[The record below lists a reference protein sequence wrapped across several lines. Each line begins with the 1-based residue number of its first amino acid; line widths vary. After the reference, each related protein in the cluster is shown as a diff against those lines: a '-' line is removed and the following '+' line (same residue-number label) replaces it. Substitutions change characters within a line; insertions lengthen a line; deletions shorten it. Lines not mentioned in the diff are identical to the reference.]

1 MSRRP
6 EAREKG
12 ERRIPERIDVL
23 GFGAVAVDD
32 LLFLEQFPKPDG
44 KYRVIRRERHP
55 GGLTGTA
62 LVAAARLG
70 SRCAYAGT
78 LGSDELSDF
87 IRKSL
92 SAEGVSVEHVVMQEG
107 ALPFRSTI
115 VEDMGGKTRTI
126 LWDASDAI
134 GAHDSLPAERLIREA
149 GVLFVDH
156 VGLVGMLRAARI
168 ARQAGIPVVGDFEVR
183 HSAPFDELLALTDH
197 LILAQDFAREI
208 TGSSDAR
215 AAAEALWNN
224 AARAAVVVTMGADGA
239 WFVSKELPAQAR
251 FQPAF
256 AVEVVDT
263 NGCGDV
269 FHGAYASC
277 LVRGMPMSERVR
289 FAAATA
295 AIKAAFVGGQKG
307 IPTRAEVE
315 RFLRARADEAPI
327 REGESRGEGGPP

>member
-1 MSRRP
+1 MRGRP
-6 EAREKG
+6 GAREKG
-12 ERRIPERIDVL
+12 KRRMPERIDVL

-32 LLFLEQFPKPDG
+32 LLFLEEFPKPDG

-78 LGSDELSDF
+78 LGSDELSNF
-87 IRKSL
+87 IRESL
-92 SAEGVSVEHVVMQEG
+92 SAEGVSVEHVVRQEG

-115 VEDMGGKTRTI
+115 VEDVRGKTRTI
-126 LWDASDAI
+126 LWDASEAI
-134 GAHDSLPAERLIREA
+134 GAHDSLPDERLIRRA
-149 GVLFVDH
+149 RVLFVDH

-168 ARQAGIPVVGDFEVR
+168 ARQAGIPVVGDFEER
-183 HSAPFDELLALTDH
+183 QPAPFDELVALTDH
-197 LILAQDFAREI
+197 LILSRDFACVL
-208 TGSSDAR
+208 TGSPNAR
-215 AAAEALWNN
+215 AAAEALWNG
-224 AARAAVVVTMGADGA
+224 ASRAAVVVTMGSEGA
-239 WFVSKELPAQAR
+239 WFVSKERPGTAC

-277 LVRGMPMSERVR
+277 LVRGMSMSERVR
-289 FAAATA
+289 FAAAAA
-295 AIKAAFVGGQKG
+295 AIKATCVGGQKG

-315 RFLRARADEAPI
+315 RFLQAHGR
-327 REGESRGEGGPP
+327 SS

>member
-1 MSRRP
+1 MP
-6 EAREKG
+6 D
-12 ERRIPERIDVL
+12 RIDVL

-32 LLFLEQFPKPDG
+32 LLFLEEFPKPDC
-44 KYRVIRRERHP
+44 KYQVIRRERHP

-78 LGSDELSDF
+78 LGSDELSNF
-87 IRKSL
+87 IRESL
-92 SAEGVSVEHVVMQEG
+92 SAEGVSVEHVVRQEG

-126 LWDASDAI
+126 LWDASEAI
-134 GAHDSLPAERLIREA
+134 GAHDSLPDERLIRRA
-149 GVLFVDH
+149 RVLFVDH
-156 VGLVGMLRAARI
+156 MGLVGMLRAARI
-168 ARQAGIPVVGDFEVR
+168 ARQAGIPVVGDFEVQ
-183 HSAPFDELLALTDH
+183 HPAPFDELVALTDH
-197 LILAQDFAREI
+197 LILSRDFAREI
-208 TGSSDAR
+208 TGSPDAR
-215 AAAEALWNN
+215 AAAEALWKG
-224 AARAAVVVTMGADGA
+224 ASRAAVVVTMGADGA
-239 WFVSKELPAQAR
+239 WFVSKELPGKAC

-256 AVEVVDT
+256 PVEVVDT

-277 LVRGMPMSERVR
+277 LVLGMPMSERVR

-295 AIKAAFVGGQKG
+295 AIKATCVGGQKG

-315 RFLRARADEAPI
+315 RFLRVQGR
-327 REGESRGEGGPP
+327 SS